1 MNERDIVPMQ
11 TTRTREVKARAA
23 AWLERRDSGNWT
35 EKDQTD
41 FDAWLSEATANLLA
55 YRRVED
61 VWGRTERLVV
71 LRSPEIAHTPFI
83 SRGRIVPTLVKTAI
97 GVLALTILGVA
108 AALFL
113 TAPQTQTYTTAV
125 GGHDTLTLPD
135 GSRIELNTDTAI
147 RVADTT
153 NLRKI
158 WLDKGEVYFQVVHNA
173 ARPFVVVAGDRRVTD
188 IGTKF
193 MMRRE
198 SDRLQV
204 AVVDGRVRFD
214 AGGNIPQSSP
224 AVLSAGE
231 AVTMT
236 ESSLK
241 LTRSP
246 PHALESELGWLRG
259 VFVFRHTTLADAAA
273 EYNRYNAEKIL
284 VSDPA
289 VARLTISGTL
299 PTNNVKAFTDVARNF
314 FSLNVV
320 RRGDEVVISR

>member
-1 MNERDIVPMQ
+1 
-11 TTRTREVKARAA
+11 
-23 AWLERRDSGNWT
+23 
-35 EKDQTD
+35 
-41 FDAWLSEATANLLA
+41 
-55 YRRVED
+55 
-61 VWGRTERLVV
+61 
-71 LRSPEIAHTPFI
+71 
-83 SRGRIVPTLVKTAI
+83 
-97 GVLALTILGVA
+97 
-108 AALFL
+108 LFL

-147 RVADTT
+147 RVADTA

-173 ARPFVVVAGDRRVTD
+173 ARPFIVVAGDRRVTD

-193 MMRRE
+193 VMRRE
-198 SDRLQV
+198 LGRLQV
-204 AVVDGRVRFD
+204 AVVDGRVRLD

-224 AVLSAGE
+224 AVLSAGD
-231 AVTMT
+231 AATVT
-236 ESSLK
+236 ESSLR
-241 LTRSP
+241 LTRKP

-273 EYNRYNAEKIL
+273 EYNRYNAEKIM
-284 VSDPA
+284 VSDAA

-299 PTNNVKAFTDVARNF
+299 PVNNVKAFTDVARNF